1 LASDRHI
8 KEKEFEEMLRNM
20 DSIIY
25 RICFAF
31 TNRQPDNVDD
41 LYQEITCKLWKGW
54 LGYRGECDL
63 KTWVYRIAYNTAVDD
78 YRARHATDSQRFVP
92 FDDDL
97 SDNLTDE
104 VHEEQVDTLYR
115 LIDRL
120 SDKDKEIVFLYLDQV
135 PEKEIARVIGKS
147 VPAVKQSIY
156 RIKNKLKKQYEK
168 ERNKK

>member
-1 LASDRHI
+1 MASDRHI

-63 KTWVYRIAYNTAVDD
+63 KTNLGLFFFQQFVDFL
-78 YRARHATDSQRFVP
+78 A
-92 FDDDL
+92 
-97 SDNLTDE
+97 E
-104 VHEEQVDTLYR
+104 VGVAFLQP
-115 LIDRL
+115 
-120 SDKDKEIVFLYLDQV
+120 SGDK
-135 PEKEIARVIGKS
+135 
-147 VPAVKQSIY
+147 
-156 RIKNKLKKQYEK
+156 
-168 ERNKK
+168 

>member
-1 LASDRHI
+1 
-8 KEKEFEEMLRNM
+8 MLRNM

-54 LGYRGECDL
+54 LG
-63 KTWVYRIAYNTAVDD
+63 VDD

-168 ERNKK
+168 ERNKR

>member
-1 LASDRHI
+1 MKNTKLQADFLAMLDRC
-8 KEKEFEEMLRNM
+8 EG
-20 DSIIY
+20 IIY
-25 RICFAF
+25 GVCLHF
-31 TNRQPDNVDD
+31 TDHSRDSVDD

-168 ERNKK
+168 ERNKR

>member
-1 LASDRHI
+1 
-8 KEKEFEEMLRNM
+8 M
-20 DSIIY
+20 
-25 RICFAF
+25 
-31 TNRQPDNVDD
+31 
-41 LYQEITCKLWKGW
+41 
-54 LGYRGECDL
+54 
-63 KTWVYRIAYNTAVDD
+63 
-78 YRARHATDSQRFVP
+78 
-92 FDDDL
+92 
-97 SDNLTDE
+97 
-104 VHEEQVDTLYR
+104 DTLYR